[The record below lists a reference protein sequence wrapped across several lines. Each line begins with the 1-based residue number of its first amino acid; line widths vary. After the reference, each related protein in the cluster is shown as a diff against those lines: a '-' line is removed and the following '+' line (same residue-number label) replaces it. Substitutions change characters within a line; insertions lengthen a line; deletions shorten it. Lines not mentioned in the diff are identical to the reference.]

1 MRDKVSNFCGMRPS
15 RREKGVQTMAT
26 NQKAVTDSLRAEW
39 TATFKAFVDNNFN
52 TDVCQ
57 TAAGTFMF
65 PVVDAA
71 GEDRWVKVSII
82 IPKGANEEDGTDGY
96 SLAREYQ
103 LKVDAAEE
111 RARKREEEA
120 NAKRAKAA
128 AKAAAKSGPTAVEQ

>member
-1 MRDKVSNFCGMRPS
+1 
-15 RREKGVQTMAT
+15 MAS
-26 NQKAVTDSLRAEW
+26 NQKQITDALRADW
-39 TATFKAFVDNNFN
+39 TEKFMAYVYAHD

-71 GEDRWVKVSII
+71 GEDRWVKVSVI
-82 IPKGANEEDGTDGY
+82 IPKDANEEDGTDGY

-120 NAKRAKAA
+120 QAKAAKRA
-128 AKAAAKSGPTAVEQ
+128 AKAEK

>member
-1 MRDKVSNFCGMRPS
+1 MRLI

-26 NQKAVTDSLRAEW
+26 NQKQITDSLRAEW

-82 IPKGANEEDGTDGY
+82 IPKDANEEDGTDGY
-96 SLAREYQ
+96 SLAREYN
-103 LKVDAAEE
+103 LKQEAAEE
-111 RARKREEEA
+111 RARK
-120 NAKRAKAA
+120 AKEKAETARAKAA
-128 AKAAAKSGPTAVEQ
+128 AKAAAKAEK

>member
-1 MRDKVSNFCGMRPS
+1 MRDKVNNFCGMRLT

-39 TATFKAFVDNNFN
+39 TATFKAFVDNNFD

-71 GEDRWVKVSII
+71 GEDRWVKVSVI
-82 IPKGANEEDGTDGY
+82 IPKDANEADGTDGY

-128 AKAAAKSGPTAVEQ
+128 AKAAAKVEK

>member
-1 MRDKVSNFCGMRPS
+1 
-15 RREKGVQTMAT
+15 MAS
-26 NQKAVTDSLRAEW
+26 NQKQITDALRAKW
-39 TATFKAFVDNNFN
+39 TNDFMSFVSGNFD

-82 IPKGANEEDGTDGY
+82 IPKDANEDDGTDGY
-96 SLAREYQ
+96 SLAHEYK
-103 LKVDAAEE
+103 LKQDAAEE

-128 AKAAAKSGPTAVEQ
+128 AKAAK

>member
-1 MRDKVSNFCGMRPS
+1 MRNKVNNFCGMRLI

-26 NQKAVTDSLRAEW
+26 NQKAVTDSLRANW
-39 TATFKAFVDNNFN
+39 TATLKAFVGNNFD

-82 IPKGANEEDGTDGY
+82 IPKDANEEDGTDGY

-128 AKAAAKSGPTAVEQ
+128 AKATAKAE

>member
-1 MRDKVSNFCGMRPS
+1 
-15 RREKGVQTMAT
+15 MAT
-26 NQKAVTDSLRAEW
+26 NQKQVTDSLRAEW

-71 GEDRWVKVSII
+71 GEDRWVKVSVI
-82 IPKGANEEDGTDGY
+82 IPKEANEEDGTDGY
-96 SLAREYQ
+96 SLARKYS
-103 LKVDAAEE
+103 LKQEAAEE

-120 NAKRAKAA
+120 QAKAAKRA
-128 AKAAAKSGPTAVEQ
+128 AKAEK